1 MKNIYGLL
9 LALGLGVAGGMFNW
23 AYLSGKARNQE
34 MVSYIGLASDIER
47 GQRLEESHL
56 ATVSVPRLAA
66 GNLDQFAIPWSAR
79 QSVIGQTIA
88 RFRKS
93 GSLLLQD
100 DLNTPPQEVKLKDK
114 EGLTWIPVDTRTFV
128 PSLVVPGD
136 MISFV
141 VLPPVPTRSAP
152 VEGDAAAGG
161 DVPHVATPPGSVDT
175 IGPFRV
181 LSLGNRL
188 GSAEVLRAAKVPQTQ
203 EGVVGISVKVDKDKR
218 LDDPQAA
225 QLLKTLNA
233 NNFRPM
239 GVLWEPQNARRKN

>member
-23 AYLSGKARNQE
+23 AYLAGKARNQE
-34 MVSYIGLASDIER
+34 MVSYIGLGADVER
-47 GQRLEESHL
+47 GQRLDESQL
-56 ATVSVPRLAA
+56 AAVSLPRLAA

-88 RFRKS
+88 RFRKA
-93 GSLLLQD
+93 GSMLLQD
-100 DLNTPPQEVKLKDK
+100 DLNTPPPEIKLKEG
-114 EGLTWIPVDTRTFV
+114 EGLTWIPVDSRTFV

-136 MISFV
+136 QVSFL
-141 VLPPVPTRSAP
+141 VLPPVPGRVVPT
-152 VEGDAAAGG
+152 EGDPAAGG
-161 DVPHVATPPGSVDT
+161 DVPQLAAPPGTVDT
-175 IGPFRV
+175 VGPFRV

-188 GSAEVLRAAKVPQTQ
+188 GSTEVLKAAKMPQLQ
-203 EGVVGISVKVDKDKR
+203 ETVLGISVKVDKNGR

-225 QLLKTLNA
+225 QLLKLLNA

-239 GVLWEPQNARRKN
+239 GVMWESQHGRRKN